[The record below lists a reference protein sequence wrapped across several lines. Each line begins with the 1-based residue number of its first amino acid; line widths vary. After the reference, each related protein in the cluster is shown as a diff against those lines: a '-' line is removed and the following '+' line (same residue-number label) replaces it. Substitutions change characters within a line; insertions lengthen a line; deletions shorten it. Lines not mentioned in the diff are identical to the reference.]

1 MCQELLPKTCYLSQ
15 LLRSSHHLDPRKHLE
30 KVVDC
35 NIGLDQA
42 LEQTKREQAKCY
54 LRLKVDDT
62 LFLLVSMLA
71 SWLQARDL
79 ESVSPN
85 PLVPPPINRL
95 NTNTTFATLATS
107 LADNIRS
114 VIKASTDVIGVPH
127 ETETYIHVRWPW
139 VNLPILVTAVSAI
152 FLVMTAVAS
161 KKQDL
166 VLWKRS
172 VLPPIIST
180 CKRTM
185 RKAPPRCEIFKK
197 PSAFPKD

>member
-1 MCQELLPKTCYLSQ
+1 MP
-15 LLRSSHHLDPRKHLE
+15 
-30 KVVDC
+30 
-35 NIGLDQA
+35 
-42 LEQTKREQAKCY
+42 
-54 LRLKVDDT
+54 
-62 LFLLVSMLA
+62 A

-79 ESVSPN
+79 EPVSPN

-95 NTNTTFATLATS
+95 NTNTTFATLATN

-114 VIKASTDVIGVPH
+114 VIKVSTDVIGVSH
-127 ETETYIHVRWPW
+127 ATETYIHVRWPW
-139 VNLPILVTAVSAI
+139 VILPILVTAVSAI
-152 FLVMTAVAS
+152 FLAMTAVAS

-172 VLPPIIST
+172 VLPLIIGT

-185 RKAPPRCEIFKK
+185 RKAPPHCEIFKK